1 MWNLELEDFSTNFS
15 TTTSLIQCIII
26 RKETIA
32 ILFEQYLFLISTVGL
47 QALSD
52 NPRRKLTK
60 SVLTDSVVVFPRA
73 NSAGSSRLLANW
85 LFSSCK
91 TLLSSKLF
99 FSCNWFLLFLL
110 VYFNE
115 KLPILTHLTLRHRLP
130 VIIAC
135 FEFVSILVRGTC

>member
-1 MWNLELEDFSTNFS
+1 MKPRARRFLDKFFHHHHQSYY
-15 TTTSLIQCIII
+15 IQCIII

-99 FSCNWFLLFLL
+99 FGCNWFLLFLL

-130 VIIAC
+130 VNRVFRIC
-135 FEFVSILVRGTC
+135 FDPR